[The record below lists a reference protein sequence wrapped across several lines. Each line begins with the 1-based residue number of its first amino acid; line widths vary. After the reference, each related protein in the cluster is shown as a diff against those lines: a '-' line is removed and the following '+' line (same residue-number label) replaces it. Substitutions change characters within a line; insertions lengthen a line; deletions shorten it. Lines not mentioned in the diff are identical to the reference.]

1 MENTSQNS
9 KNDILIIKN
18 LSKIYHTK
26 QSEIPAIKDLN
37 LNIKE
42 GEFVAIVGPSGCGK
56 TTLLSILCQLE
67 QKSQGEIIYTQ
78 GKQKMG
84 YMLQNDTLFP
94 WLNILDNTLLGLKV
108 EKNINKENINKVIK
122 LLETYGLKD
131 FIKKYPNNLSG
142 GMRQR
147 VALIRT
153 LATNPNILL
162 LDEPFSALDYQTRLA
177 VSDDVWKIIKKE
189 KKTTIM
195 ITHDIAEAISMAD
208 RIIVLTNRPAK
219 VKSIYTIEM
228 ENKQN
233 PINNRKQKE
242 FQYYYDKIWK
252 DIDINV

>member
-1 MENTSQNS
+1 MENTSVNS
-9 KNDILIIKN
+9 NNDILTIKK
-18 LSKIYHTK
+18 LSKIYHTNK
-26 QSEIPAIKDLN
+26 SEIPAIKDLN

-56 TTLLSILCQLE
+56 TTLLSILCSLE
-67 QKSQGEIIYTQ
+67 EKSQGEIIYTQ

-108 EKNINKENINKVIK
+108 EKDITKENIQKVTK

-153 LATNPNILL
+153 LATNPDILL

-228 ENKQN
+228 KNKQN